1 MIHRTLS
8 YLFAVLAAL
17 AAAAGIYFSISSMD
31 AEPVM
36 VKEPSAARERVVA
49 LMDAVCA
56 SDYKTVIAQLSGQ
69 PDLGLDRE
77 AADAVGVL
85 LWNALE
91 DSRSYAIVSDCYA
104 TNTGVAWDIRLTCL
118 DLSSVT
124 ANLRERSQA
133 LLEQRVEGAEDISGI
148 YDENNEYREEF
159 VMDVLY
165 DAAVDALAEDAEQ
178 TTYSFTLNLVYANG
192 EWWVTPDA
200 PLLQAISG
208 GILN

>member
-17 AAAAGIYFSISSMD
+17 AAAAGIYFSISSMN

-56 SDYKTVIAQLSGQ
+56 SDYKTVSAQLSGQ

-77 AADAVGVL
+77 SANAVGVL

-133 LLEQRVEGAEDISGI
+133 LLEQRVKEAVDISEI
-148 YDENNEYREEF
+148 YNENNEYREEF

-165 DAAVDALAEDAEQ
+165 DAAVEALAEDADQ

-192 EWWVTPDA
+192 EWWITPDA

>member
-8 YLFAVLAAL
+8 YLFAILAAL
-17 AAAAGIYFSISSMD
+17 AAAAGIYFSISRID
-31 AEPVM
+31 AEPVL
-36 VKEPSAARERVVA
+36 VKQPSSAQERVVT

-56 SDYKTVIAQLSGQ
+56 SDYKTVSAQLCGQ

-85 LWNALE
+85 LWDALE
-91 DSRSYAIVSDCYA
+91 DSRSYTIVSDCYA
-104 TNTGVAWDIRLTCL
+104 TNTGVAWDIQLTCL

-124 ANLRERSQA
+124 ANLREHSQA
-133 LLEQRVEGAEDISGI
+133 LLAQRVEEAEDISEI

-165 DAAVDALAEDAEQ
+165 DAAVEALAEDAEQ
-178 TTYSFTLNLVYANG
+178 TTYSFTLNLICANG
-192 EWWVTPDA
+192 VWWVMPDA

>member
-17 AAAAGIYFSISSMD
+17 AAAAGIYFSISSVD

-36 VKEPSAARERVVA
+36 VKEPSAARERVVT

-56 SDYKTVIAQLSGQ
+56 SDYKTVSAQLSGQ

-77 AADAVGVL
+77 ASDAVGAL

-104 TNTGVAWDIRLTCL
+104 TNTGVAWDVRLTCL
-118 DLSSVT
+118 ELSSVT

-133 LLEQRVEGAEDISGI
+133 LLEKRVEEAGDITEI

-165 DAAVDALAEDAEQ
+165 DAAVEALAEDAVQ
-178 TTYSFTLNLVYANG
+178 AAYSFTLNLVYADG

>member
-17 AAAAGIYFSISSMD
+17 AAVAGIYCSISSMD

-56 SDYKTVIAQLSGQ
+56 GDYKTVSDQLYGT

-133 LLEQRVEGAEDISGI
+133 LLEQRVKEAVDISEI
-148 YDENNEYREEF
+148 YNENNEYREEF

-165 DAAVDALAEDAEQ
+165 DAAVDALAEDADQ
-178 TTYSFTLNLVYANG
+178 TTYSFTLNLVYADG